1 MKRYESDLTD
11 DEFKILEALLPKAFD
26 DGRPRKYSIREIV
39 NGIFYVEKTGCQWR
53 MLPKDFPKWRSV
65 YGYFYKWS
73 KNGLWER
80 INLELVKS
88 FRKNLGK
95 QEKPSVGIMDSQ
107 SVKSTKKGALED
119 MMEASK

>member
-11 DEFKILEALLPKAFD
+11 DEFKILEPLLPKAFD

-80 INLELVKS
+80 INLELVK
-88 FRKNLGK
+88 NLGK